1 MAHIELPPDAA
12 GQDLSGAGSVFK
24 NHAFVY
30 LWSAQTLSQLAS
42 NMVLAALIAT
52 VVTTTGSLT
61 ANAVLILTFLV
72 PAVLFSTLGGVFV
85 ERGDAKV
92 IMLTTNVVRAVGV
105 ILFIFVAPTTSTA
118 IVPLVYL
125 INFVVATATAVFAPA
140 ELTSIPR
147 IVDKRHLMAA
157 NSIFILTINATFA
170 IGFGFL
176 GPLVLNVLGS
186 TAVYVIVALMFALS
200 AAAIIPLPSVKP
212 DRKAS
217 AVGDAAGRAV
227 RELFGQLAEG
237 IAFIR
242 EHRRIA
248 WSLTYLGVAASLIGV
263 LGAIGPG
270 FATDILLLRAE
281 DFFFIMGPAGLG
293 AVVGILFLNS
303 YGKGLP
309 KRLVIDVGLVA
320 MGLTLVALALVRP
333 ITSFFGPAF
342 SPLEEAIP
350 SIAPLVSLIAV
361 VVVIAVFAG
370 LEYAFVAIP
379 SQTALQEELPADVRG
394 RIFGILNTL
403 LSVASFLPVI
413 VAPASVDVI
422 NIAFPGAGIPVV
434 MAFLGLATLVAG
446 VASWRRN
453 ARAGLHEHDQGH
465 ATPADAID
473 DMTAPGTPDGPDAQ
487 EPPHRRRIPVGL
499 DRGGVGDHHDPVRR
513 PNAPTRDRG
522 LHGLRRV
529 AGVARESGHA
539 HGPPRVPWRGRR
551 ADRSRAP
558 AALRLARGPGAQRG
572 VGDRRHRPLAGRT
585 SLPP

>member
-1 MAHIELPPDAA
+1 MAHVELPSDAVS

-24 NHAFVY
+24 NRNFVY

-61 ANAVLILTFLV
+61 ANAVLILTFLI
-72 PAVLFSTLGGVFV
+72 PAVLFSTLGGVLV

-92 IMLTTNVVRAVGV
+92 IMLAANIFRAVGTV
-105 ILFIFVAPTTSTA
+105 LFIFVAPTTSTA

-125 INFVVATATAVFAPA
+125 INFAVATATAVFAPA

-147 IVDKRHLMAA
+147 IVERRHLMAA

-176 GPLVLNVLGS
+176 GPLVLNVLGA
-186 TAVYVIVALMFALS
+186 TAVYVIVAVMFALS
-200 AAAIIPLPSVKP
+200 AAAIVPLPSVKP
-212 DRKAS
+212 DHVAP
-217 AVGDAAGRAV
+217 AVRDAAGRAA

-237 IAFIR
+237 VGFIR
-242 EHRRIA
+242 ANRRIA

-270 FATDILLLRAE
+270 FATDILRLRAE

-303 YGKGLP
+303 YGRGLP
-309 KRLVIDVGLVA
+309 KRLAIDIGLIA
-320 MGLTLVALALVRP
+320 MGVTLVALALVRP
-333 ITSFFGPAF
+333 ITSLFAPAF
-342 SPLEEAIP
+342 SPLEDAIP
-350 SIAPLVSLIAV
+350 SIAPFVSLIAV

-379 SQTALQEELPADVRG
+379 SQTALQEELPKEVRG

-413 VAPASVDVI
+413 AAPAVADVI
-422 NIAFPGAGIPVV
+422 NIGFPGAGIPVV
-434 MAFLGLATLVAG
+434 MAVLGLGTLWAG
-446 VASWRRN
+446 IASWRRN
-453 ARAGLHEHDQGH
+453 SRAGLHEHDQ
-465 ATPADAID
+465 AEAAPADAVNESS
-473 DMTAPGTPDGPDAQ
+473 APGVPSAADPPEA
-487 EPPHRRRIPVGL
+487 PHRRR
-499 DRGGVGDHHDPVRR
+499 
-513 PNAPTRDRG
+513 
-522 LHGLRRV
+522 
-529 AGVARESGHA
+529 
-539 HGPPRVPWRGRR
+539 
-551 ADRSRAP
+551 
-558 AALRLARGPGAQRG
+558 
-572 VGDRRHRPLAGRT
+572 RRHRPAADGH
-585 SLPP
+585 

>member
-1 MAHIELPPDAA
+1 MAHMELPPDAGT
-12 GQDLSGAGSVFK
+12 GQDFSGAGSVFK
-24 NHAFVY
+24 NRSFVY

-72 PAVLFSTLGGVFV
+72 PAVLFSTLGGILV

-92 IMLTTNVVRAVGV
+92 IMLATNIFRAVGT

-125 INFVVATATAVFAPA
+125 INFGVATATAVFAPA

-147 IVDKRHLMAA
+147 IVERRHLMAA

-176 GPLVLNVLGS
+176 GPLVLNVLGA
-186 TAVYVIVALMFALS
+186 TAVYVIVAVMFALS
-200 AAAIIPLPSVKP
+200 AAAILPLPSVKP
-212 DRKAS
+212 DHVAP
-217 AVGDAAGRAV
+217 AVRDAAGRAV
-227 RELFGQLAEG
+227 RDLSGQLVEG
-237 IAFIR
+237 VGFIR
-242 EHRRIA
+242 ANRRIA

-309 KRLVIDVGLVA
+309 KRLAIDVGLIA
-320 MGLTLVALALVRP
+320 MGVTLIALALVRP
-333 ITSFFGPAF
+333 ITSLIGPAF
-342 SPLEEAIP
+342 SPIEDAIP
-350 SIAPLVSLIAV
+350 SISPFVSLIAV

-379 SQTALQEELPADVRG
+379 SQTALQEELPKEVRG

-413 VAPASVDVI
+413 AAPAAADVL
-422 NIAFPGAGIPVV
+422 NIAVPGAGIPVV
-434 MAFLGLATLVAG
+434 MAVLGLATLWAG
-446 VASWRRN
+446 IASWRRN
-453 ARAGLHEHDQGH
+453 ARAGLHEHDQTSTEPVE
-465 ATPADAID
+465 AVT
-473 DMTAPGTPDGPDAQ
+473 TSLAPGVPSAADRP
-487 EPPHRRRIPVGL
+487 EPPHRRR
-499 DRGGVGDHHDPVRR
+499 RRR
-513 PNAPTRDRG
+513 P
-522 LHGLRRV
+522 
-529 AGVARESGHA
+529 
-539 HGPPRVPWRGRR
+539 
-551 ADRSRAP
+551 P
-558 AALRLARGPGAQRG
+558 AA
-572 VGDRRHRPLAGRT
+572 DGR
-585 SLPP
+585 